1 MLFWK
6 TCIRVRLCASS
17 ACWTH
22 TSKYTSCFLFGCAL
36 FLSLGHPRSLS
47 LCYSFLFAFCCPNP
61 LNRKHINNLKPA
73 TALLEIKTRNP
84 VADLERKEHKQ
95 KAKVSSASPLFSSQ
109 SASQPS
115 IHPSVFSFRWGCEVH
130 SDVFIISLS
139 VVLAMKCWIFRR
151 VVLTIFTTKN
161 NRRL

>member
-1 MLFWK
+1 MQVV
-6 TCIRVRLCASS
+6 RVEHIHRNIPAAFCLV
-17 ACWTH
+17 
-22 TSKYTSCFLFGCAL
+22 AL
-36 FLSLGHPRSLS
+36 SFSLS
-47 LCYSFLFAFCCPNP
+47 ATRALYLSVIHFFFAFCCPNP

-73 TALLEIKTRNP
+73 TARLEIKTRNP

-130 SDVFIISLS
+130 SNVFIISLS
-139 VVLAMKCWIFRR
+139 VVLAMKC
-151 VVLTIFTTKN
+151 
-161 NRRL
+161 